1 MLILATDSPLSSSMW
16 RAEEQLP
23 VPEKTNK
30 IDDIITTFLKSVKDT
45 LGQEEWQSKEF
56 TGDAASS
63 GYGSTPMIP
72 QAAIHTSTMMQ
83 EQNDQ
88 ESFQPSPSK
97 QAARRRLSLANP
109 TPHLDRPHGYVLER
123 TGKSFSRSGA
133 PGIAPTPETK
143 TATKPKQETEEQTGA
158 GVERDSFET
167 SEQTY
172 TWSHL
177 PDAPRVGAPQAA
189 STPVRSGPANEATQ
203 RLMKSRQSPVGDVAG
218 IKDRSPAQQRYN
230 IQSPTQESYNS
241 EQQSQTWEWSK
252 LPDAPRIGFPAAAS
266 TPAAP
271 NLQQQ
276 TDRDKQSSFQQ
287 ESKTHN
293 QQQSIRQDKLGM
305 PQQSNMRQQT
315 TQEDSGFQPI
325 KSSKAI
331 QHGYTLERM
340 STPTR
345 SEDPQSFTPADIQP
359 EQLKFEPYE
368 KPDESTA
375 APTFTEGLIIIFL
388 LTLFILA

>member
-1 MLILATDSPLSSSMW
+1 MLTLSTDSPLSSSMW
-16 RAEEQLP
+16 RAEGQLPVP

-63 GYGSTPMIP
+63 GYGSTPMVP
-72 QAAIHTSTMMQ
+72 QAAIHTSTIMP

-133 PGIAPTPETK
+133 PGIALTPETK
-143 TATKPKQETEEQTGA
+143 TATKPKQETEEQTG
-158 GVERDSFET
+158 GVEGDSFET

-177 PDAPRVGAPQAA
+177 PDDPRVGAPQAA
-189 STPVRSGPANEATQ
+189 STPVRSGPSNKPTQ
-203 RLMKSRQSPVGDVAG
+203 RLMESRQSPVGDVAG

-241 EQQSQTWEWSK
+241 EQQSQTWAWSK
-252 LPDAPRIGFPAAAS
+252 LPDAPRIGMPAAAS

-287 ESKTHN
+287 DSKTN
-293 QQQSIRQDKLGM
+293 YQQQSIRQDKLGM
-305 PQQSNMRQQT
+305 PQQSNMPQQIM
-315 TQEDSGFQPI
+315 QEVSGFQPI

-331 QHGYTLERM
+331 QHGYTWERM
-340 STPTR
+340 STPAR
-345 SEDPQSFTPADIQP
+345 SDDPQSFTPADIQP

-368 KPDESTA
+368 KPDESTI
-375 APTFTEGLIIIFL
+375 APTFTEG
-388 LTLFILA
+388 